1 MWLILLAG
9 ARSAQDWGGHQEV
22 HPPSPPPAVVDEP
35 PTPEVFAYDIVLPEI
50 DLPMQ
55 IEVESA
61 AGQPVTCT
69 IEALVDPYGQ
79 LLDAMP
85 LACPD
90 SLRKASVKAVRSWNF
105 HPPTVDNVAVR
116 GSMEARFVYVSHT
129 VVVDTPTP
137 HNEFLVRVS
146 PTATPRWPTPPTAG
160 REGRQQM
167 KALGTDH
174 VRCVLTL
181 SLDERGL
188 PNDIVPESCD
198 EESLD
203 RVQRR
208 LFRYGLETE
217 GSRPGDGTRY
227 RLDIALK

>member
-9 ARSAQDWGGHQEV
+9 GSLAQDWGGHQDGRA
-22 HPPSPPPAVVDEP
+22 PSPPPP
-35 PTPEVFAYDIVLPEI
+35 PVEEAPPPEVFAYDIVLPEI

-61 AGQPVTCT
+61 AGQPVICS

-90 SLRKASVKAVRSWNF
+90 SLRKASVKAVRSWKF
-105 HPPTVDNVAVR
+105 HPPTIDNVAVR

-129 VVVDTPTP
+129 VVVETHTP

-146 PTATPRWPTPPTAG
+146 PIATPKWPTPPTAG

-188 PNDIVPESCD
+188 PIDVVPESCD
-198 EESLD
+198 DESLD
-203 RVQRR
+203 RVHRR
-208 LFRYGLETE
+208 LFRYGLKTQ
-217 GSRPGDGTRY
+217 GSKPGDGTRY
-227 RLDIALK
+227 RMDIALK

>member
-9 ARSAQDWGGHQEV
+9 ARFAQDWGGYQEG
-22 HPPSPPPAVVDEP
+22 PAPSPPPPVVQE
-35 PTPEVFAYDIVLPEI
+35 PTPAEVFAYDIVLPEI
-50 DLPMQ
+50 DLLMQ
-55 IEVESA
+55 VEVESA
-61 AGQPVTCT
+61 AGQPVVCS

-85 LACPD
+85 VECPT
-90 SLRKASVKAVRSWNF
+90 SLRKASVKAVRSWKF

-116 GSMEARFVYVSHT
+116 GSMEARFVYVSNT
-129 VVVDTPTP
+129 VAVEPHTP

-146 PTATPRWPTPPTAG
+146 PTATPKWPTPPTAG

-174 VRCVLTL
+174 VRCVFSL

-188 PNDIVPESCD
+188 PIDIVPESCD
-198 EESLD
+198 DESLD

-208 LFRYGLETE
+208 LFRYGLETQ
-217 GSRPGDGTRY
+217 GALPGDGTRY
-227 RLDIALK
+227 RMDIALK